1 MKFTVNQKELLTN
14 LLIVN
19 KAVSNKNI
27 QPLLSGI
34 YLEATSNNKLVI
46 RGTDMELGIESE
58 ISSFVEET
66 GKIVVPSK
74 YLVELVRKMPMVD
87 LEFTTGESNQIKI
100 SYGVSEVKLNYYEGG
115 EYPSIHDFEGECFL
129 KLKGN
134 DLINA
139 IVLTQVVVSTD
150 STRPIFTGTLI
161 EIKDKIVN
169 FVSSDTHRLCHTYID
184 EMETN
189 TDSWEAIVPAKS
201 LKEVS
206 YIIDEDD
213 DIEIHF
219 TNNRVLF
226 KIKNV
231 KIVSRLIEGK
241 FVNYQQVIP
250 KEFNTDINIIK
261 KSLLDS
267 LERAFVLT
275 RDELKSRLNT
285 VKFNIKEKVMILSS
299 RASEIGDIYEEIP
312 IYLEGNEIELGFN
325 GKYLIEILRNIESD
339 EIKLKLNDPQSPG
352 IIMGNEANQKFIY
365 LILPVRLQ

>member
-34 YLEATSNNKLVI
+34 YLEANNNKLII

-58 ISSFVEET
+58 IKALVEEP
-66 GKIVVPSK
+66 GKVVVPSK

-87 LEFTTGESNQIKI
+87 LEFSTEDNNQIKI
-100 SYGVSEVKLNYYEGG
+100 MYGISEVKLNFYEGD
-115 EYPSIHDFEGECFL
+115 EYPKIHDFEGECFL
-129 KLKGN
+129 KIKGD

-150 STRPIFTGTLI
+150 GTRPIFTGTLI
-161 EIKDKIVN
+161 EINDKRVN
-169 FVSSDTHRLCHTYID
+169 FVASDTHRLCHTYVNQI
-184 EMETN
+184 ETN
-189 TDSWEAIVPAKS
+189 VENWEAIVPAKS

-206 YIIDEDD
+206 YIVDEEDE
-213 DIEIHF
+213 IEIHL
-219 TNNRVLF
+219 TSNRALF
-226 KIKNV
+226 KINNIKV
-231 KIVSRLIEGK
+231 VSRLIEGK
-241 FVNYQQVIP
+241 FVNYRQVIP
-250 KEFNTDINIIK
+250 KEFNTEINIIK
-261 KSLLDS
+261 KSFLDS

-285 VKFNIKEKVMILSS
+285 VKLNIKEKVMILSS
-299 RASEIGDIYEEIP
+299 KATEIGDIYEEIP

-339 EIKLKLNDPQSPG
+339 EIKVKLNDPQSPG
-352 IIMGNEANQKFIY
+352 IITGSEETQKFIY